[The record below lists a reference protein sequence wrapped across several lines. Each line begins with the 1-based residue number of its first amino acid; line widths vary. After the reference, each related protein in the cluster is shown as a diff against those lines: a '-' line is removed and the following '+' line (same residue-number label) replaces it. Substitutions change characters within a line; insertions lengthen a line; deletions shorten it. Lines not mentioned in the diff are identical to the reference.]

1 MYFPL
6 VLPRN
11 GPDCYRRTGET
22 YKKTVEQPSYFVG
35 LRLGDTCEPGM
46 LALGTVVGR
55 VRRRVGHLV
64 LGGALDQGID

>member
-1 MYFPL
+1 M
-6 VLPRN
+6 
-11 GPDCYRRTGET
+11 
-22 YKKTVEQPSYFVG
+22 G

-64 LGGALDQGID
+64 LGGALDQGYRLKFKHLRF